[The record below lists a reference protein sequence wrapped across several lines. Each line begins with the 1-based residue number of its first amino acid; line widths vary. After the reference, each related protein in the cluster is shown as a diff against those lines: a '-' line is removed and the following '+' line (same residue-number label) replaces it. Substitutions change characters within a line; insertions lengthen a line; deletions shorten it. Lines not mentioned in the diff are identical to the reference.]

1 MTLASYVGIAG
12 VTDDIGI
19 LAGYL
24 IASVPFLAAGIAKGA
39 LAISSQATSY
49 LAPSQS
55 ASEEAARE
63 ASTGNIAVGNSSF
76 DTQAFNMK
84 QGNLW
89 TTAGS
94 YTSGAS
100 SFTSVQGD
108 GTRSTQYPESAV
120 VDATGAISRL
130 PITPQ
135 LSQELQ
141 SSFTR
146 SASETRSRAETLSNS
161 ASSSFSSAN
170 TQAADFRRTLQR
182 RHRPRNL
189 IWRR

>member
-1 MTLASYVGIAG
+1 MSGYAG

-94 YTSGAS
+94 YTSGVS

-120 VDATGAISRL
+120 VDATGAMSRL

-135 LSQELQ
+135 LSQRVAVELYQ
-141 SSFTR
+141 ECKRDPQPRRDPVEQRVLVILVGQHPGGGFPSH
-146 SASETRSRAETLSNS
+146 AERW
-161 ASSSFSSAN
+161 
-170 TQAADFRRTLQR
+170 QW
-182 RHRPRNL
+182 PRNL